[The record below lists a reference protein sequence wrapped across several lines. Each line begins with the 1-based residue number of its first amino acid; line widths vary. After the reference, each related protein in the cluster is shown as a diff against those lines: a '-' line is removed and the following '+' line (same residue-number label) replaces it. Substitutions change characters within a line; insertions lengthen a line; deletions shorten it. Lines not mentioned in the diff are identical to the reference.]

1 MVDRLLPKGSPLP
14 TLEPIHAPEG
24 AEGMFVPVG
33 TVYRYV
39 RVSSGSALTLR
50 SAPSTTAAAVGALSC
65 DARVQLLAFNDEWAM
80 VASESGARGFVAVRY
95 LGTVASG
102 GLGDQPVAED
112 TLRTPEPS
120 EAPATPDEEDEVRI
134 VDLDVVFCNIS
145 ARTTTSVT
153 MYKKNSTSS
162 SRICTIP
169 AGTKLTVT
177 AYDARWAYVK
187 YGGKW
192 GFVQHSYLQK

>member
-1 MVDRLLPKGSPLP
+1 ML
-14 TLEPIHAPEG
+14 
-24 AEGMFVPVG
+24 VPVG

-39 RVSSGSALTLR
+39 RVSSGSTLTLR
-50 SAPSTTAAAVGALSC
+50 SAPSTTALALGALRC

-80 VASESGARGFVAVRY
+80 VESEDGTRGFVAMRY
-95 LGTVASG
+95 LNAASSG
-102 GLGDQPVAED
+102 GPGDQPVAED
-112 TLRTPEPS
+112 TLRTPAPS
-120 EAPATPDEEDEVRI
+120 KAPAAPDEEDEEDEVRI

-145 ARTTTSVT
+145 ARTTASVT
-153 MYKKNSTSS
+153 MYRKNSTSS